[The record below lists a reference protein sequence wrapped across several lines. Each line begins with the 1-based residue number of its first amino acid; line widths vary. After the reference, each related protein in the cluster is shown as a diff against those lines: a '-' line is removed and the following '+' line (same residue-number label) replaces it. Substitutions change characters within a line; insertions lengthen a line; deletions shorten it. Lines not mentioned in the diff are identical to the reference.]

1 MAKSHDDNGLTTW
14 TLEWEGQQLSIVPER
29 GALITGWKVGSED
42 ILYMD
47 RETLLDKSKSVRG
60 GIPVL
65 FPLAGPVRDGKY
77 EVDGQTYAL
86 GQHGFARNSAFTVKA
101 HGDDFIELEL
111 ISSDA
116 TLKGYPFEFKLL
128 CTYRIADGR
137 VWLDQ
142 EIHNHSSRVMP
153 FQFGYHPYFLTGSEK
168 RIAWE
173 IPASSYR
180 DNEAKDRAEFPYTG
194 KIELHKSMVDF
205 EFLGVNRRQAGFRD
219 EQRDVSVQI
228 GYGDEFPYLVLWSLT
243 DKPFVCLEPWS
254 SPRFGMNDNVSVTR
268 LQPGDTA
275 KTRVWLS
282 AVAGK
287 A

>member
-14 TLEWEGQQLSIVPER
+14 TLEVDGQQLFVVPER
-29 GALITGWKVGSED
+29 GALITGWKIGSQD

-47 RETLLDKSKSVRG
+47 RDTLLDKSKSVRG

-77 EVDGQTYAL
+77 EVEGQSYAL
-86 GQHGFARNSAFTVKA
+86 GQHGFARSSAFSVVA
-101 HGDDFIELEL
+101 HGDDFIQLEL
-111 ISSDA
+111 LASAA
-116 TLKGYPFEFKLL
+116 TLKGYPFEFKLV
-128 CTYRIADGR
+128 CTYRLANGR
-137 VWLDQ
+137 LWLEQ
-142 EIHNHSSRVMP
+142 EIHNHASRIMP

-168 RIAWE
+168 RITWE
-173 IPASSYR
+173 IPASSYL
-180 DNEAKDRAEFPYTG
+180 DNEAQRAEFPYTG
-194 KIELHKSMVDF
+194 QIELHKSTVDW

-219 EQRDVSVQI
+219 EERAVSVQI
-228 GYGDEFPYLVLWSLT
+228 GYGDEFPYLVVWSLI

-254 SPRFGMNDNVSVTR
+254 SPRFGMNDDISITR

-275 KTRVWLS
+275 KTHVWLS
-282 AVAGK
+282 AVAGN